1 METIITNW
9 TLYVVLFFMLL
20 GAYFLGFYFGNNNN
34 NKKKKKENKVL
45 INKTTKTKN
54 AKNLKSDQNDAPS
67 IEDFTPGIIRATK
80 TRERAGMLIN
90 DTSTQEDKAMKTA
103 TITETQPEE
112 KDVFVTNDQIKG
124 TDDLTKIVGINNEIE
139 KKLHD
144 YGIHTYSQISKMSSD
159 EIRRLSKQIDIFP
172 GRIHR
177 DDWKGQAEKL
187 LQRVRMN

>member
-9 TLYVVLFFMLL
+9 TLYVVLFFILL
-20 GAYFLGFYFGNNNN
+20 GAYFLGFYFGNINN
-34 NKKKKKENKVL
+34 KKKENKVL

-67 IEDFTPGIIRATK
+67 IEDFTPEIIRATK